1 MENYDTD
8 DHDDDVDGYDYDDD
22 DNADYGIPGKS
33 NDFNKLASLEATLVQ
48 MYEWLTVQ
56 LSD

>member
-8 DHDDDVDGYDYDDD
+8 DHDDDVDGYDYNDDD
-22 DNADYGIPGKS
+22 DYGIPGKS